1 MSFIEF
7 LQLLI
12 RNKKWVVLFPIFTA
26 ISIFITTRNSPD
38 TYSSEMVIYT
48 GIASGYN
55 VDNDMQGK
63 IDYHAANSK
72 FDNLIN
78 TITSKETRKIVS
90 LRYLASLIHNPN
102 EAQRVVA
109 SYKTETFD
117 WIADTTITASVK
129 GINEDET
136 YLKLV
141 VALQKGS
148 ENPYYQLLYGERPS
162 PFSLK
167 TLGTIK
173 ATRLGF
179 SDMVKVEYTAE
190 DALVT
195 KTTLDVLAA
204 VFLQKYKSMR
214 VGEVNNVVKYFEE
227 QTTAA
232 LVRLQNSEQE
242 LKNFR
247 IQNKV
252 INYYEQTKY
261 IADQKQDF
269 DQRESVLQMDLKGY
283 QSALLKIES
292 KLSNKALIRL
302 QSDDV
307 VKLRSDLAARYNARG
322 LELIQSQSSNNIED
336 PSINHLKNELK
347 SSIES
352 LYDVNNSIEGVPG
365 KNLLDQWLV
374 LTVGAEETN
383 AKLQVLENNKLNF
396 EKVYDQFAPM
406 GSDLTKLE
414 RDVEVAEKEYLN
426 LLHNLNQARL
436 RERNLVVTENI
447 SVTDPALLPVVAN
460 SSKRMLLV
468 IAGFAGALIFVLV
481 LLIVKEY
488 LDDSISHP
496 LRAQQL
502 TGLKVATAFGT
513 LASKVERLA
522 IDNLSYRKWK
532 VAVLELMNKSVSPSE
547 LTVFGVPFHKGI
559 KHHHLMERLKLELNE
574 SENKWEVIK
583 YGQQSDSKSNKLVV
597 LPDPG
602 HELILPMELNNCNLV
617 YLFMDATEKLDE
629 YQLQVLEGW
638 KSLNLNVQIV
648 LINTRDQN
656 MERFIGE
663 LPKKRSKIR
672 RKLKATI
679 LKYSK

>member
-90 LRYLASLIHNPN
+90 LRYLASLIHNPK
-102 EAQRVVA
+102 EAQRIVA

-136 YLKLV
+136 YLKLI

-190 DALVT
+190 DAVVT

-283 QSALLKIES
+283 QSALVKIES
-292 KLSNKALIRL
+292 KLSSKALVRL

-322 LELIQSQSSNNIED
+322 IELIQSQSSNNIED

-352 LYDVNNSIEGVPG
+352 LYEVNNSIEGVPG

-383 AKLQVLENNKLNF
+383 AKLQVLENNKRTF

-488 LDDSISHP
+488 LDDSISNP

-502 TGLKVATAFGT
+502 TGLKVATAFGM

-532 VAVLELMNKSVSPSE
+532 VAVLELINKTASQSE
-547 LTVFGVPFHKGI
+547 FTVFGVPFHKGI

-574 SENKWEVIK
+574 SENKWEVLK
-583 YGQQSDSKSNKLVV
+583 YGQKSESKSNKLVV
-597 LPDPG
+597 LPDSG

-617 YLFMDATEKLDE
+617 YLFMDATEKIDE
-629 YQLQVLEGW
+629 YQVQVLEGW

-656 MERFIGE
+656 LERFIGE

-679 LKYSK
+679 LKYS

>member
-513 LASKVERLA
+513 FASKVERLA

-547 LTVFGVPFHKGI
+547 LNVFGVPFHKGI
-559 KHHHLMERLKLELNE
+559 KHHHLMDRLKLELNE
-574 SENKWEVIK
+574 SENKWEVLK
-583 YGQQSDSKSNKLVV
+583 YGQKSDSKSNRLVV

-656 MERFIGE
+656 LERFIGE

>member
-90 LRYLASLIHNPN
+90 LRYLASLIHNQK
-102 EAQRVVA
+102 EAQRIVA

-136 YLKLV
+136 YLKLI

-190 DALVT
+190 DAIVT

-283 QSALLKIES
+283 QSALVKIES
-292 KLSNKALIRL
+292 KLSSKALIRL

-352 LYDVNNSIEGVPG
+352 LYEVNNSIEGVPG

-383 AKLQVLENNKLNF
+383 AKLQVLENNKRTF

-488 LDDSISHP
+488 LDDSISNP

-532 VAVLELMNKSVSPSE
+532 VAVLELMNKSVTPSE

-583 YGQQSDSKSNKLVV
+583 YGQKSESKSNKLVV

-656 MERFIGE
+656 LERFIGE

-679 LKYSK
+679 LKYS

>member
-1 MSFIEF
+1 M
-7 LQLLI
+7 
-12 RNKKWVVLFPIFTA
+12 
-26 ISIFITTRNSPD
+26 
-38 TYSSEMVIYT
+38 
-48 GIASGYN
+48 
-55 VDNDMQGK
+55 
-63 IDYHAANSK
+63 
-72 FDNLIN
+72 
-78 TITSKETRKIVS
+78 
-90 LRYLASLIHNPN
+90 
-102 EAQRVVA
+102 
-109 SYKTETFD
+109 
-117 WIADTTITASVK
+117 
-129 GINEDET
+129 
-136 YLKLV
+136 
-141 VALQKGS
+141 
-148 ENPYYQLLYGERPS
+148 
-162 PFSLK
+162 
-167 TLGTIK
+167 
-173 ATRLGF
+173 
-179 SDMVKVEYTAE
+179 
-190 DALVT
+190 
-195 KTTLDVLAA
+195 
-204 VFLQKYKSMR
+204 
-214 VGEVNNVVKYFEE
+214 
-227 QTTAA
+227 
-232 LVRLQNSEQE
+232 
-242 LKNFR
+242 
-247 IQNKV
+247 
-252 INYYEQTKY
+252 
-261 IADQKQDF
+261 
-269 DQRESVLQMDLKGY
+269 
-283 QSALLKIES
+283 
-292 KLSNKALIRL
+292 

-513 LASKVERLA
+513 FASKVERLA

-547 LTVFGVPFHKGI
+547 LNVFGVPFHKGI
-559 KHHHLMERLKLELNE
+559 KHHHLMDRLKLEVNE
-574 SENKWEVIK
+574 AENKWEVLK
-583 YGQQSDSKSNKLVV
+583 YGQKSDSKSNRLVV

-656 MERFIGE
+656 LERFIGE

>member
-12 RNKKWVVLFPIFTA
+12 RNKKWVVFFPIFTA

-90 LRYLASLIHNPN
+90 LRYLASLIHHPE
-102 EAQRVVA
+102 EAHRIVV

-136 YLKLV
+136 YLKLI

-148 ENPYYQLLYGERPS
+148 ENPYYQLLYGEKPS

-190 DALVT
+190 DAIVT

-261 IADQKQDF
+261 IADQKQDY

-283 QSALLKIES
+283 QSALQKIES
-292 KLSNKALIRL
+292 KLSSKALIRL

-322 LELIQSQSSNNIED
+322 LELIQSQSNNNIED

-383 AKLQVLENNKLNF
+383 AKLQVLENNKRTF

-468 IAGFAGALIFVLV
+468 IAGFAGSLIFVLI

-502 TGLKVATAFGT
+502 TGLKVATAFGSLT
-513 LASKVERLA
+513 SKVERLA

-532 VAVLELMNKSVSPSE
+532 VAILELINKSVNPSR

-559 KHHHLMERLKLELNE
+559 KHHYLMERLKTDLNE
-574 SENKWEVIK
+574 SENKWEVLK
-583 YGQQSDSKSNKLVV
+583 YGQEPVSDSNMMIV
-597 LPDPG
+597 LTEPG
-602 HELILPMELNNCNLV
+602 HELILPADISKCNLV

-638 KSLNLNVQIV
+638 KSLNINIQIV
-648 LINTRDQN
+648 LINTRDHN
-656 MERFIGE
+656 LERFIGE
-663 LPKKRSKIR
+663 LPKQRSKFR